1 MLQHIATVFHIK
13 EHIRATPLARRIVL
27 LTVILLGAVYAGNAL
42 ILALYYGALSERESA
57 SRDTKA
63 QLLAEHASRAM
74 AAVDLSLETVVET
87 LKARLPIKKPTI
99 FTQVVIDKYQK
110 NLPQVRALLVSDVDG
125 LIVNNSRS
133 FPPPMVNVADR
144 LYFSEQKKWRG
155 VGLYLD
161 RIEISRVDHKPFFA
175 MSRPVLDNDGNFQG
189 IVAALI
195 DPQYFAHLY
204 DPHGE
209 EASEFALLE
218 RDDGSALAGAGSSD
232 EALIDRNHDPRS
244 NVDQKNASIYD
255 VHGFPAR
262 IVLVGKP
269 IIESPQ
275 FATFVAMDL
284 GLLIVMTIMALYLAT
299 RAARQATAVDRE
311 AQARRTAEA
320 RLLSAI
326 ESAPAGFALYDQD
339 DRLVLSNDLFRSLFN
354 PDKFLRPFKEQVEA
368 TLAQRVFADT
378 GLKDGQEFPL
388 RRAERDSRGIGEP
401 ILQLPDGRWILIRE
415 RRTKEGDTVSFYSD
429 ITGLK
434 EREEE
439 LERLNQVHRLF
450 VDALEHIPS
459 SLMLCDP
466 EDRVLFCNGAT
477 RQYFP
482 QVEGLLVPGTPFEDL
497 LRAQVENGYLRSA
510 TTNPSQWIEER
521 MAQHRAGNTNAVRAY
536 ADERWAQVV
545 ERRTENGCTIG
556 IRTDIT
562 EIKRKSE
569 EIEEH
574 SRELQRSNAE
584 LEQFAYVAS
593 HDLQEPLRM
602 VASYCQLLQRRCK
615 DKLDKDANE
624 FIDFAVEGAK
634 RMQQLIN
641 DLLNYSRVGRKSNG
655 LAPVPVCEVANLAL
669 ANLRGAISD
678 GDVRIEIGDLPTVI
692 GDRALLAQLLQNL
705 ISNAIKFRR
714 EEPPVIRIGA
724 TLEASFWHFIVEDN
738 GIGIEPE
745 YLERVFLIFQRLHER
760 SKYPGTGIGLAI
772 AKKVIE
778 RHGGRIWIDS
788 VPGQGS
794 RFHFTLPAAAG
805 RFEAPGEKPH
815 RSSPFR
821 FTLPAAAE
829 ENCFNG

>member
-1 MLQHIATVFHIK
+1 MLQHIAAVLYIK

-27 LTVILLGAVYAGNAL
+27 LTIILLGAVYAGNAL
-42 ILALYYGALSERESA
+42 ILALYYGALSERERA

-63 QLLAEHASRAM
+63 QFLTEHASRAM

-87 LKARLPIKKPTI
+87 LKVRLPIRKPTI
-99 FTQVVIDKYQK
+99 LTQLVIDRYRK
-110 NLPQVRALLVSDVDG
+110 NLPQVRALLVTDVDG
-125 LIVNNSRS
+125 VIVNNSRS
-133 FPPPMVNVADR
+133 FPPPVINVADR
-144 LYFSEQKKWRG
+144 LYFAEQKKWRG

-161 RIEISRVDHKPFFA
+161 RIEISRVDHEPFFA

-218 RDDGSALAGAGSSD
+218 RDDGSALAGAGLSD
-232 EALIDRNHDPRS
+232 EALIDPSHYPIR
-244 NVDQKNASIYD
+244 NVDQKHVSISE
-255 VHGFPAR
+255 VNGFPAK
-262 IVLVGKP
+262 IVLIGKP
-269 IIESPQ
+269 IIVSPQ
-275 FATFVAMDL
+275 FATLIAIDL
-284 GLLIVMTIMALYLAT
+284 GLLIVMTVIALYLAT
-299 RAARQATAVDRE
+299 RAARQAAAVDRE
-311 AQARRTAEA
+311 AQARRTAES

-339 DRLVLSNDLFRSLFN
+339 DRLVLSNDFYS
-354 PDKFLRPFKEQVEA
+354 
-368 TLAQRVFADT
+368 
-378 GLKDGQEFPL
+378 GLKDGQEFL
-388 RRAERDSRGIGEP
+388 QWRTERHRRGMGEP
-401 ILQLPDGRWILIRE
+401 VLQLRDGRWILMRE

-434 EREEE
+434 EREEQ
-439 LERLNQVHRLF
+439 LERLNQVQRLF

-459 SLMLCDP
+459 SLMLCDS

-477 RQYFP
+477 SQYFP
-482 QVEGLLVPGTPFEDL
+482 QVAGLLVPGTPFEDL
-497 LRAQVENGYLRSA
+497 LRAQVENGYLPA
-510 TTNPSQWIEER
+510 TTNPEEWIEER
-521 MAQHRAGNTNAVRAY
+521 MAQHRAGNTNAIRAY
-536 ADERWAQVV
+536 ADGRWAQIV

-556 IRTDIT
+556 ISTDIT
-562 EIKRKSE
+562 EIKRKSK

-574 SRELQRSNAE
+574 SQELQRSNAE

-641 DLLNYSRVGRKSNG
+641 DLLNYSRVGRKSNA
-655 LAPVPVCEVANLAL
+655 LAPVPVCEVANLAV

-678 GDVRIEIGDLPTVI
+678 GDVRIQIGELPTVI

-724 TLEASFWHFIVEDN
+724 RFEDSFWHFTVEDN

-760 SKYPGTGIGLAI
+760 SQYPGTGIGLAI

-778 RHGGRIWIDS
+778 QHGGRIWIDS

-794 RFHFTLPAAAG
+794 RFHFTLPAGAG

-815 RSSPFR
+815 RSSPFH
-821 FTLPAAAE
+821 FTLPAAAGE
-829 ENCFNG
+829 SCRHG

>member
-1 MLQHIATVFHIK
+1 MLQHIAPVRYIK
-13 EHIRATPLARRIVL
+13 YIRATPLARRIVV
-27 LTVILLGAVYAGNAL
+27 LTIILLAAVYVGNAL
-42 ILALYYGALSERESA
+42 ILTLYYGALSERERA

-63 QLLAEHASRAM
+63 QLLAEHAGRAM
-74 AAVDLSLETVVET
+74 AAVDLSLETVVEA
-87 LKARLPIKKPTI
+87 LKARLPIRKPTI
-99 FTQVVIDKYQK
+99 FTQVVIDKYRK
-110 NLPQVRALLVSDVDG
+110 NLPQVRAILVTDVDG
-125 LIVNNSRS
+125 LVVNNSRL
-133 FPPPMVNVADR
+133 FPPPVVNVADR
-144 LYFSEQKKWRG
+144 LYFSEQRKWRG

-161 RIEISRVDHKPFFA
+161 RMEISRVDDKPFFA
-175 MSRPVLDNDGNFQG
+175 MSRPILDNDGNFQG
-189 IVAALI
+189 IVAAI
-195 DPQYFAHLY
+195 TDPQYFAQLY

-209 EASEFALLE
+209 KASEFALLE
-218 RDDGSALAGAGSSD
+218 RDDGSALAGAGLSD
-232 EALIDRNHDPRS
+232 QALVDRNHDPLS
-244 NVDQKNASIYD
+244 NVDQTNASIYD
-255 VHGFPAR
+255 VHGFPAK
-262 IVLVGKP
+262 IVLIDKP
-269 IIESPQ
+269 IIASPQ

-284 GLLIVMTIMALYLAT
+284 GLLIVMTVMALYLAT
-299 RAARQATAVDRE
+299 RAARQAAAVDHE

-326 ESAPAGFALYDQD
+326 ESAPAGFALHDED
-339 DRLVLSNDLFRSLFN
+339 DRLVLSNELFRSL
-354 PDKFLRPFKEQVEA
+354 DSEEQVEA
-368 TLAQRVFADT
+368 APAQRVFADT
-378 GLKDGQEFPL
+378 GGKDGQEFL
-388 RRAERDSRGIGEP
+388 QWRMEMHRGGIDEP
-401 ILQLPDGRWILIRE
+401 ILQLHDGRWILIRE

-434 EREEE
+434 EREEQ
-439 LERLNQVHRLF
+439 LERLNQVQRLF

-459 SLMLCDP
+459 SLMLCDQD
-466 EDRVLFCNGAT
+466 DRVLFCNGAT

-482 QVEGLLVPGTPFEDL
+482 QVAGLLVPGTPFEEL
-497 LRAQVENGYLRSA
+497 LRAQVENEYLPSA
-510 TTNPSQWIEER
+510 TTNPEQWIEER
-521 MAQHRAGNTNAVRAY
+521 MAEHRAGNTNAVRAY
-536 ADERWAQVV
+536 ADERWAQIV

-562 EIKRKSE
+562 EMKQKSE

-641 DLLNYSRVGRKSNG
+641 DLLNYSRVGRKGNG
-655 LAPVPVCEVANLAL
+655 LASVPVGEVVNLAL

-678 GDVRIEIGDLPTVI
+678 GNVRIEIGDLPIVI
-692 GDRALLAQLLQNL
+692 GDRPQLAQLLQNL

-714 EEPPVIRIGA
+714 EDPPVIRIGA
-724 TLEASFWHFIVEDN
+724 ALEDSFWHFTVEDN

-778 RHGGRIWIDS
+778 QHGGRIWIDS

-794 RFHFTLPAAAG
+794 RFHFTLPAVA
-805 RFEAPGEKPH
+805 RRVEAPGEESH
-815 RSSPFR
+815 WSSPFH
-821 FTLPAAAE
+821 FTLPAAAGE
-829 ENCFNG
+829 SCCNG

>member
-1 MLQHIATVFHIK
+1 MLQHIAAVLYIK

-27 LTVILLGAVYAGNAL
+27 LTIILLGAVYAGNAL
-42 ILALYYGALSERESA
+42 ILALYYGALSERERA

-63 QLLAEHASRAM
+63 QFLTEHASRAM

-87 LKARLPIKKPTI
+87 LKVRLPIRKPTI
-99 FTQVVIDKYQK
+99 LTQLVIDRYRK
-110 NLPQVRALLVSDVDG
+110 NLPQVRALLVTDVDG
-125 LIVNNSRS
+125 VIVNNSRS
-133 FPPPMVNVADR
+133 FPPPVINVADR
-144 LYFSEQKKWRG
+144 LYFAEQKKWRG

-161 RIEISRVDHKPFFA
+161 RIEISRVDHEPFFA

-218 RDDGSALAGAGSSD
+218 RDDGSALAGAGLSD
-232 EALIDRNHDPRS
+232 EALIDPSHYPIR
-244 NVDQKNASIYD
+244 NVDQKHVSISE
-255 VHGFPAR
+255 VNGFPAK
-262 IVLVGKP
+262 IVLIGKP
-269 IIESPQ
+269 IIVSPQ
-275 FATFVAMDL
+275 FATLIAIDL
-284 GLLIVMTIMALYLAT
+284 GLLIVMTVIALYLAT
-299 RAARQATAVDRE
+299 RAARQAAAVDRE
-311 AQARRTAEA
+311 AQARRTAES

-339 DRLVLSNDLFRSLFN
+339 DRLVLSNDFYS
-354 PDKFLRPFKEQVEA
+354 
-368 TLAQRVFADT
+368 
-378 GLKDGQEFPL
+378 GLKDGQEFL
-388 RRAERDSRGIGEP
+388 QWRTERHRRGMGEP
-401 ILQLPDGRWILIRE
+401 VLQLRDGRWILMRE

-434 EREEE
+434 EREEQ
-439 LERLNQVHRLF
+439 LERLNQVQRLF

-459 SLMLCDP
+459 SLMLCDS

-477 RQYFP
+477 SQYFP
-482 QVEGLLVPGTPFEDL
+482 QVAGLLVPGTPFEDL
-497 LRAQVENGYLRSA
+497 LRAQVENGYLPA
-510 TTNPSQWIEER
+510 TTNPEEWIEER
-521 MAQHRAGNTNAVRAY
+521 MAQHRAGNTNAIRAY
-536 ADERWAQVV
+536 ADGRWAQIV

-556 IRTDIT
+556 ISTDIT
-562 EIKRKSE
+562 EIKRKSK

-574 SRELQRSNAE
+574 SQELQRSNAE

-641 DLLNYSRVGRKSNG
+641 DLLNYSRVGRKSNA
-655 LAPVPVCEVANLAL
+655 LAPVPVCEVANLAV

-678 GDVRIEIGDLPTVI
+678 GDVRIQIGELPTVI

-724 TLEASFWHFIVEDN
+724 RFEDSFWHFTVEDN

-772 AKKVIE
+772 AKKVVE
-778 RHGGRIWIDS
+778 HHGGRIWIDS

-794 RFHFTLPAAAG
+794 RCHFTLPAAAG
-805 RFEAPGEKPH
+805 RLEAPGEKPH
-815 RSSPFR
+815 RSNR
-821 FTLPAAAE
+821 LHFTLPAAAGE
-829 ENCFNG
+829 SCCNG

>member
-1 MLQHIATVFHIK
+1 
-13 EHIRATPLARRIVL
+13 
-27 LTVILLGAVYAGNAL
+27 LTIILLGAVYAGNAL
-42 ILALYYGALSERESA
+42 ILTLYYGALAEHERA

-63 QLLAEHASRAM
+63 QLLAEHAGRAL

-87 LKARLPIKKPTI
+87 LKARLPIRKPTI
-99 FTQVVIDKYQK
+99 FTQLVIDKYRK
-110 NLPQVRALLVSDVDG
+110 NLPQVSALLVTDVDG

-133 FPPPMVNVADR
+133 FPPPVVNLADR
-144 LYFSEQKKWRG
+144 MYFAEQKKWRG

-175 MSRPVLDNDGNFQG
+175 MSRPVLDSDGNFQG
-189 IVAALI
+189 IVAAII

-209 EASEFALLE
+209 EAREFALLE
-218 RDDGSALAGAGSSD
+218 RDDGSALAGAGLSD
-232 EALIDRNHDPRS
+232 EALLDRNHDPLS
-244 NVDQKNASIYD
+244 SVDQNDASTYE
-255 VHGFPAR
+255 VRGFPAK

-269 IIESPQ
+269 IIGSPQ

-284 GLLIVMTIMALYLAT
+284 GLLLVMTVMALYLAT
-299 RAARQATAVDRE
+299 RAARQAAAVDRE

-339 DRLVLSNDLFRSLFN
+339 DRLVLSNDLY
-354 PDKFLRPFKEQVEA
+354 
-368 TLAQRVFADT
+368 T
-378 GLKDGQEFPL
+378 GLKDAQEFL
-388 RRAERDSRGIGEP
+388 QWRTERHCRGTGEP
-401 ILQLPDGRWILIRE
+401 ILRLRDGRWILIRE
-415 RRTKEGDTVSFYSD
+415 RRTKEGGTVSFYSD

-434 EREEE
+434 EREEQ
-439 LERLNQVHRLF
+439 LERLNQVQRLF

-466 EDRVLFCNGAT
+466 EDRILFCNGAT

-482 QVEGLLVPGTPFEDL
+482 QVEGLLVSGTPFEDL
-497 LRAQVENGYLRSA
+497 LLAQVGNGYLPSS
-510 TTNPSQWIEER
+510 TTNPAQWIEER
-521 MAQHRAGNTNAVRAY
+521 MAEHRAGNTDAVHAY

-562 EIKRKSE
+562 EIKRKSSE
-569 EIEEH
+569 TEEH
-574 SRELQRSNAE
+574 SRDLQRSNAE

-641 DLLNYSRVGRKSNG
+641 DLLNYSRVGRKGNG
-655 LAPVPVCEVANLAL
+655 LAPVPVGEVVNLAL

-678 GDVRIEIGDLPTVI
+678 ANVRIEIGDLPIVI
-692 GDRALLAQLLQNL
+692 GDRPLLAQLLQNL

-724 TLEASFWHFIVEDN
+724 ALEDSFWHFTVEDN

-778 RHGGRIWIDS
+778 QHGGRIWIDS

-805 RFEAPGEKPH
+805 PFEAAGKKPH
-815 RSSPFR
+815 RSSPFH

-829 ENCFNG
+829 ESCCNG

>member
-1 MLQHIATVFHIK
+1 MLEHIAPVRYIK
-13 EHIRATPLARRIVL
+13 YIRATPLARRIVL
-27 LTVILLGAVYAGNAL
+27 LTIILLGAVYAGNAL
-42 ILALYYGALSERESA
+42 ILTLYYGALSERERA

-63 QLLAEHASRAM
+63 QLLAEHAGRAM

-87 LKARLPIKKPTI
+87 LKARLPIRKPTI
-99 FTQVVIDKYQK
+99 FTQVVIDKYRK
-110 NLPQVRALLVSDVDG
+110 NLPQVRAILVTDVDG
-125 LIVNNSRS
+125 LVVNNSRL
-133 FPPPMVNVADR
+133 FPPPVLNVADR

-161 RIEISRVDHKPFFA
+161 RVEISRVDDKPFFA

-189 IVAALI
+189 IVAAII

-209 EASEFALLE
+209 EAGEFALLE
-218 RDDGSALAGAGSSD
+218 RDDGSALAGAGLSD
-232 EALIDRNHDPRS
+232 AALIDRNRGPLS
-244 NVDQKNASIYD
+244 SVDQKNASIYD
-255 VHGFPAR
+255 VNGFPAK
-262 IVLVGKP
+262 IVLIDKP
-269 IIESPQ
+269 IFASPQ

-284 GLLIVMTIMALYLAT
+284 GLLIVMTVIALYLAT
-299 RAARQATAVDRE
+299 RAARQAAAVDRE
-311 AQARRTAEA
+311 AEARRTAEA

-339 DRLVLSNDLFRSLFN
+339 DRLVLSNDLFRSLFS
-354 PDKFLRPFKEQVEA
+354 PIKFIRPFKEQVEA
-368 TLAQRVFADT
+368 ALAQRVFADT
-378 GLKDGQEFPL
+378 GLKDGQEFL
-388 RRAERDSRGIGEP
+388 QWRRERHPRGIGEP
-401 ILQLPDGRWILIRE
+401 ILQLDDGRWILIRE

-434 EREEE
+434 EREEQ
-439 LERLNQVHRLF
+439 LERLNQVQSLF

-477 RQYFP
+477 WQYFP
-482 QVEGLLVPGTPFEDL
+482 QIAGLLVPGTPFEDL
-497 LRAQVENGYLRSA
+497 LRAQVENGYLPSA
-510 TTNPSQWIEER
+510 TTNPEQWIEER

-536 ADERWAQVV
+536 ADGRWAQIV

-569 EIEEH
+569 EVEKH

-615 DKLDKDANE
+615 GKLDEDANE

-641 DLLNYSRVGRKSNG
+641 DLLNYSRVGRKGNG
-655 LAPVPVCEVANLAL
+655 LAPVPVCEAANLAL
-669 ANLRGAISD
+669 ANLRAAISD
-678 GDVRIEIGDLPTVI
+678 GDVRIEIGDLPIVI

-724 TLEASFWHFIVEDN
+724 TLEDSFWHFTVEDN

-772 AKKVIE
+772 VKKVIE
-778 RHGGRIWIDS
+778 QHGGRIWIDS

-805 RFEAPGEKPH
+805 RFEAPGEEPH
-815 RSSPFR
+815 RSSPFH
-821 FTLPAAAE
+821 FSLPAAAGE
-829 ENCFNG
+829 SCYNG

>member
-1 MLQHIATVFHIK
+1 MLQHIAAVLYIK

-27 LTVILLGAVYAGNAL
+27 LTIILLGAVYAGNAL
-42 ILALYYGALSERESA
+42 ILALYYGALSERERA

-63 QLLAEHASRAM
+63 QLLAEHAGRAM
-74 AAVDLSLETVVET
+74 AAVDLSLETVVESV
-87 LKARLPIKKPTI
+87 KARLPIRKPTI
-99 FTQVVIDKYQK
+99 FTQVVIDKYRQ
-110 NLPQVRALLVSDVDG
+110 NLPQVRALLVTDVDG
-125 LIVNNSRS
+125 LIVNNSRL
-133 FPPPMVNVADR
+133 FPPPVVNIADR

-161 RIEISRVDHKPFFA
+161 RIEISRVDHNPFFA

-189 IVAALI
+189 IVAAII
-195 DPQYFAHLY
+195 DPQYFAHFY
-204 DPHGE
+204 DPHDG
-209 EASEFALLE
+209 AVNDFALLE
-218 RDDGSALAGAGSSD
+218 RDDGAALAGAGLS
-232 EALIDRNHDPRS
+232 EQALIDPNHYPIR
-244 NVDQKNASIYD
+244 NVDQKNVSISE
-255 VHGFPAR
+255 VNGFPAK
-262 IVLVGKP
+262 IVLIGKP
-269 IIESPQ
+269 IIVSPQ
-275 FATFVAMDL
+275 FATLVAMDL
-284 GLLIVMTIMALYLAT
+284 GLLIIMTVIALYLAT
-299 RAARQATAVDRE
+299 RAARQAAAVDRE

-326 ESAPAGFALYDQD
+326 ESAPAGFALHDED
-339 DRLVLSNDLFRSLFN
+339 DRLVLSNDLY
-354 PDKFLRPFKEQVEA
+354 
-368 TLAQRVFADT
+368 T
-378 GLKDGQEFPL
+378 GLKDGQEFL
-388 RRAERDSRGIGEP
+388 QWRTERHRRGIGEP
-401 ILQLPDGRWILIRE
+401 ILQLRDGRWILIRE

-434 EREEE
+434 EREEQ
-439 LERLNQVHRLF
+439 LERLNQVQRLF

-466 EDRVLFCNGAT
+466 DDRVLFCNGAT

-482 QVEGLLVPGTPFEDL
+482 QVAGLLVPGTPFEDL
-497 LRAQVENGYLRSA
+497 VRAQLENEYLPSA
-510 TTNPSQWIEER
+510 KTNPEQWIEER
-521 MAQHRAGNTNAVRAY
+521 MAEHRAGNTNAVRAY
-536 ADERWAQVV
+536 ADERWAQIV

-562 EIKRKSE
+562 EMKQKSE

-624 FIDFAVEGAK
+624 FINFAVEGAK

-641 DLLNYSRVGRKSNG
+641 DLLNYSRVGRKGNG
-655 LAPVPVCEVANLAL
+655 LAPVPVCEVVKLAL

-678 GDVRIEIGDLPTVI
+678 GNVRIEIGDLPTVI
-692 GDRALLAQLLQNL
+692 GDRPLLAQLLQNL

-724 TLEASFWHFIVEDN
+724 ALEGSFWHFTVEDN

-760 SKYPGTGIGLAI
+760 SQYPGTGIGLAI

-778 RHGGRIWIDS
+778 QHGGRIWIDS

-794 RFHFTLPAAAG
+794 RFHFTLPAGAG

-815 RSSPFR
+815 RSSPFH
-821 FTLPAAAE
+821 FTLPAAAGE
-829 ENCFNG
+829 SCRHG